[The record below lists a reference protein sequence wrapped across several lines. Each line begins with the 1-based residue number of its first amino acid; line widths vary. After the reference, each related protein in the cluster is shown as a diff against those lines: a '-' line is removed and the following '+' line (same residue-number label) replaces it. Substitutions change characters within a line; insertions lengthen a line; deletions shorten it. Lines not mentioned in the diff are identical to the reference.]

1 MLLMLACDTN
11 FIITWGAFYYISN
24 TTVYSILPSIAGGLI
39 FVFRIPTNLSN
50 IFIARYLLFSVPF
63 FEKLENVP
71 KAIHACSVKD
81 FFDIFSKTNN
91 DSTAKT
97 PVNPCF

>member
-39 FVFRIPTNLSN
+39 FVFRIPLQIYQTFLLPD
-50 IFIARYLLFSVPF
+50 IFSFSVPF

-81 FFDIFSKTNN
+81 FF
-91 DSTAKT
+91 
-97 PVNPCF
+97 